1 MTSIVARISMFVAAL
16 IATVAIGA
24 PSALADPPY
33 GTTTGHT
40 QSSATTHQPRNL
52 PHIDHSVLRFRRVAA
67 YRSAGFDWSA
77 AGVGALAAVGACV
90 VLIGVGLDV
99 RRRREPTV
107 A

>member
-1 MTSIVARISMFVAAL
+1 MTSLVARISVFVAAL
-16 IATVAIGA
+16 VATVAIGA

-40 QSSATTHQPRNL
+40 QSSATTRQPRNL
-52 PHIDHSVLRFRRVAA
+52 PHIDHSVLRFRRVA
-67 YRSAGFDWSA
+67 YRSAGFDWTA
-77 AGVGALAAVGACV
+77 AGVGALAAVGACG